1 MQYARTFF
9 SAIFAPVVLAALCSG
24 CGVPYYDVPRDE
36 YNQPT
41 VKTIIERIQ
50 CEIRDMVRDD
60 RPDDPASFHRK
71 FLLNGDY
78 EVLVALS
85 LEVND
90 SGGLAPSTTYVN
102 PIAPPGSTFTFAAN
116 ANLSQAR
123 AHTFT
128 ENIEISTRQI
138 YLDWKS
144 GLKPYDCPAQDHYLS
159 GTLGIKDLVSMA
171 ASSPDLD
178 ETQKTVFGGSVQFVI
193 TKSLSATGPS
203 WQLVRFKNIATLAS
217 LSEINTD
224 KITLAFA
231 QGSNKG
237 KRLPR
242 VFGVNRAA
250 YEFLQQQ
257 LLNSISS
264 QLTLQNAQIR

>member
-1 MQYARTFF
+1 MRPARNFF
-9 SAIFAPVVLAALCSG
+9 SAIFPTVILAASCGG
-24 CGVPYYDVPRDE
+24 CAVPNWDVPRDE

-78 EVLVALS
+78 EVLIALS

-90 SGGLAPSTTYVN
+90 SGGLAPSTTYAT
-102 PIAPPGSTFTFAAN
+102 PITPPGSTFTFAAN
-116 ANLSQAR
+116 ANLGQAR

-128 ENIEISTRQI
+128 ENVEISTRQI

-144 GLKPYDCPAQDHYLS
+144 RLKSYDCPLQDHYLS

-171 ASSPDLD
+171 ASSPGLD
-178 ETQKTVFGGSVQFVI
+178 ESQKTVFGGSIQFVI

-203 WQLVRFKNIATLAS
+203 WQIVRFKNIATLAS

-224 KITLAFA
+224 KITLSFA

-242 VFGVNRAA
+242 IYGVNRAA

-264 QLTLQNAQIR
+264 QLILQNAQIR